1 MATDLLKFLTVKQG
15 KKSGPTANFVTTKEK
30 KKWRKKKMILFN
42 KFFINNKRWKQQLST
57 WSLYYRTEIVLT
69 VTGFI
74 AGLIV
79 GVII

>member
-1 MATDLLKFLTVKQG
+1 
-15 KKSGPTANFVTTKEK
+15 
-30 KKWRKKKMILFN
+30 MILFN

-69 VTGFI
+69 VAGFI